1 MTLAYP
7 SSYRA
12 GMSSLGFQTILYRFA
27 ALPGV
32 QAGRVFLEGERL
44 LILDG
49 NHDPRRTDL
58 FAFSVAAE
66 NDYLNIL
73 RMLSLA
79 GFPLRSR
86 DRDESFPLVLAGG
99 IAPSLNPEPLAEF
112 MDLIAL
118 GEGEE
123 MLAPL
128 VDTIREG
135 KAPSRAKSAVLERML
150 PIEGVY
156 VPFFSRP
163 SYSAEGLLERISV
176 QPPAPRR
183 VSRAWVRDLDRHPA
197 MSRIVAPG
205 SAFEGLF
212 LLEVNR
218 GCGRGCRFCAAGHLC
233 RPLRHHSL
241 ASLKSTVEEGSA
253 TLTRF
258 GLLGSAV
265 ADHPD
270 VVELAR
276 AIVDRGWKLSVSSLR
291 LDRLNPELLQL
302 LYKGGCRT
310 VTLAPET
317 GSERLRWSVN
327 KRIKDERILQAVEE
341 TARSG
346 IPNVKLYFMVGLP
359 TETDEDREAI
369 PSLLRKIQHRF
380 VAGSRARRRVGT
392 IGVSL
397 SCFVPKA
404 WTPFQWHPF
413 LGVKELKKALARLA
427 KEARKIPNVTV
438 SYDQPKWAYVQA
450 LLSRGDR
457 RTADILEAVHRLKG
471 AWQPALRSAAVDPD
485 FFVTRPRDHDELL
498 PWDFV
503 DTGLKKETLWR
514 QYQKA
519 LEVK

>member
-1 MTLAYP
+1 
-7 SSYRA
+7 
-12 GMSSLGFQTILYRFA
+12 MSSLGFQTILYRFA

-49 NHDPRRTDL
+49 NHDPRQTDL

-86 DRDESFPLVLAGG
+86 DRDENFPLVLAGG

-150 PIEGVY
+150 PLEGVY
-156 VPFFSRP
+156 VPSFSRP

-241 ASLKSTVEEGSA
+241 ASLKSTVEEGAA
-253 TLTRF
+253 TLSRF

-270 VVELAR
+270 IVELAR

-369 PSLLRKIQHRF
+369 PSLLRRIQHRF

-438 SYDQPKWAYVQA
+438 SHDQPKWAYVQA

-457 RTADILEAVHRLKG
+457 RTADILEAAHRLKG

-485 FFVTRPRDHDELL
+485 FFVTRPREHDELL

-503 DTGLKKETLWR
+503 DTGLKKEPLWR

>member
-1 MTLAYP
+1 
-7 SSYRA
+7 
-12 GMSSLGFQTILYRFA
+12 MSSLGFQTILYRFA

-32 QAGRVFLEGERL
+32 QAGRVFLEEGRL
-44 LILDG
+44 HLLDG
-49 NHDPRRTDL
+49 SIGPRRTDL

-66 NDYLNIL
+66 NDYPNIL
-73 RMLSLA
+73 RMLSQA

-118 GEGEE
+118 GEGEDV
-123 MLAPL
+123 LAPL
-128 VDTIREG
+128 VDVIREG
-135 KAPSRAKSAVLERML
+135 RESSRDKSAVLEKML
-150 PIEGVY
+150 ALEGVY
-156 VPFFSRP
+156 VPACYQP
-163 SYSAEGLLERISV
+163 SYSGDGLLERIDAH
-176 QPPAPRR
+176 PPAPRR

-197 MSRIVAPG
+197 ISRIIAPG
-205 SAFEGLF
+205 SAFEDLF

-241 ASLKSTVEEGSA
+241 ASLKSSVEEGSA
-253 TLTRF
+253 TLARF

-270 VVELAR
+270 VIELAR
-276 AIVDRGWKLSVSSLR
+276 FIVDRGWKFSVSSLR
-291 LDRLNPELLQL
+291 LDRLKPELLQL
-302 LYKGGCRT
+302 LYRGGCRT

-327 KRIKDERILQAVEE
+327 KRIGDERILEAVEE

-369 PSLLRKIQHRF
+369 LSLLRNIQRHF
-380 VAGSRARRRVGT
+380 VAGSRARRRIGT
-392 IGVSL
+392 ISVSL
-397 SCFVPKA
+397 SSFVPKA

-413 LGVKELKKALARLA
+413 LGVGKLKKVLARLT

-438 SYDQPKWAYVQA
+438 SHDQPKWAYVQA

-471 AWQPALRSAAVDPD
+471 AWQPALKESVVDPD
-485 FFVTRPRDHDELL
+485 FFVTRPRERNELL

-514 QYQKA
+514 QYRKA

>member
-1 MTLAYP
+1 
-7 SSYRA
+7 
-12 GMSSLGFQTILYRFA
+12 MSSLGFQTILYLFA

-32 QAGRVFLEGERL
+32 QAGRVLLEKGRL
-44 LILDG
+44 LLLDG
-49 NHDPRRTDL
+49 AVGPLRTDL

-66 NDYLNIL
+66 NDYPNIL
-73 RMLSLA
+73 QMLSLA
-79 GFPLRSR
+79 GFPLRAR
-86 DRDESFPLVLAGG
+86 DRNESFPLVLAGG

-112 MDLIAL
+112 MDLITL

-123 MLAPL
+123 ILAPL
-128 VDTIREG
+128 VDLIREG
-135 KAPSRAKSAVLERML
+135 RESSREKSAVLEKMVAL
-150 PIEGVY
+150 EGVY
-156 VPFFSRP
+156 VPSFSQP
-163 SYSAEGLLERISV
+163 SYSADGLLEGIDL

-197 MSRIVAPG
+197 MSRIIAPG
-205 SAFEGLF
+205 SAFEDLF

-233 RPLRHHSL
+233 RPLRQHSL
-241 ASLKSTVEEGSA
+241 ASLKAAVEEGAA
-253 TLTRF
+253 THARF
-258 GLLGSAV
+258 GLLGSAI

-270 VVELAR
+270 VIELAR
-276 AIVDRGWKLSVSSLR
+276 AIVDRGWKFSVSSLR
-291 LDRLNPELLQL
+291 LDRLNPELLRL
-302 LYKGGCRT
+302 LYRGGCRT

-327 KRIKDERILQAVEE
+327 KRIRDERIFEAVEE

-369 PSLLRKIQHRF
+369 LSLLRKIQHRF
-380 VAGSRARRRVGT
+380 VVGSRERRRIGT

-413 LGVKELKKALARLA
+413 LGVKELKKALARLTR
-427 KEARKIPNVTV
+427 EARKIPNVTV
-438 SYDQPKWAYVQA
+438 SHDQPKWAYVQA

-457 RTADILEAVHRLKG
+457 RTADILEAVHRMKG
-471 AWQPALRSAAVDPD
+471 AWQPALKESVVDPD
-485 FFVTRPRDHDELL
+485 FFVTRPWERSELL

-503 DTGLKKETLWR
+503 DTGLKKEILWR
-514 QYQKA
+514 QYRKA
-519 LEVK
+519 LECK